1 MDFYVGVQDGH
12 HVPFSDLPSRQS
24 GLSEAQLLRVPD
36 FPHQA
41 WMLLVDVADIFIQVL
56 LQILCKMLS
65 HFSNPSCRFSRQS
78 TNQPTNRCL
87 IAESQKYPN
96 CRVRS
101 NLLFLCLSSRGSISK
116 G

>member
-78 TNQPTNRCL
+78 TNQPTNQPVSHC
-87 IAESQKYPN
+87 
-96 CRVRS
+96 
-101 NLLFLCLSSRGSISK
+101 
-116 G
+116 